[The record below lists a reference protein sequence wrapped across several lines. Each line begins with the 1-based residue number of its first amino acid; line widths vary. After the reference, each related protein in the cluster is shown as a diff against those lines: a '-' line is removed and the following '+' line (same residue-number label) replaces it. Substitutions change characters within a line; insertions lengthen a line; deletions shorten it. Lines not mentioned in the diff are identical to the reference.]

1 MALVIIISGHKILI
15 GFWLFHMEHL
25 GCWLIGAISIGIAL
39 VAGLVIGRRSC
50 PKDFDK
56 YPVDDCSWPSGDHD
70 SCDPEGDEQQS
81 MKLVM
86 LVRTD
91 IKMTRGKA
99 CAQCSHAAVRAC
111 QVAHR
116 YAPQKLRAW
125 LSQGQKK
132 ITLKVTEQELSSLL
146 DKLHQTDIICGRIQD
161 AGHTQVDPGTVTV
174 GFVGPW
180 DEAELDKI
188 TGHLKLY

>member
-1 MALVIIISGHKILI
+1 MLANWGYIHWNSSCGWP
-15 GFWLFHMEHL
+15 GYRP
-25 GCWLIGAISIGIAL
+25 G
-39 VAGLVIGRRSC
+39 SC

-81 MKLVM
+81 MKLVI

-116 YAPQKLRAW
+116 YAHKAPCVAEPRA
-125 LSQGQKK
+125 KK
-132 ITLKVTEQELSSLL
+132 
-146 DKLHQTDIICGRIQD
+146 
-161 AGHTQVDPGTVTV
+161 
-174 GFVGPW
+174 
-180 DEAELDKI
+180 
-188 TGHLKLY
+188 

>member
-1 MALVIIISGHKILI
+1 
-15 GFWLFHMEHL
+15 MEHL
-25 GCWLIGAISIGIAL
+25 GCWLIGAISVGIAL
-39 VAGLVIGRRSC
+39 LTGLVIGRKGY

-56 YPVDDCSWPSGDHD
+56 YPVDDCSWPSDDHD
-70 SCDPEGDEQQS
+70 AYELKGESEGDEQQS
-81 MKLVM
+81 MKLVI

-91 IKMTRGKA
+91 IKMTKGKA
-99 CAQCSHAAVRAC
+99 CAQCSHATVRAC
-111 QVAHR
+111 QIAHR
-116 YAPQKLRAW
+116 YAPQKLRMW
-125 LSQGQKK
+125 LNQGQKK

-146 DKLHQTDIICGRIQD
+146 NKLHQTDIICGKIQD

-180 DEAELDKI
+180 NENELDNI